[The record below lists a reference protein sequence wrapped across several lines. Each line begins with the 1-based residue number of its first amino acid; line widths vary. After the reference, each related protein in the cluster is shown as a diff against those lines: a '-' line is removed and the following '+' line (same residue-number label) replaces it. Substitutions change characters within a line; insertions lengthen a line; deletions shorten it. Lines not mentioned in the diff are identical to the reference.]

1 MVTNRTARTARL
13 VRQAAALA
21 FATLFPLQHAQASC
35 GAAFCMVNTNW
46 NMQGLAPEAGL
57 RLDLRFEYIDQDQP
71 MTASRRIGVGEI
83 RKHHDEVRTI
93 NRNYLA
99 RFDYTFNADWGV
111 AVTAP
116 VVDRSHAHIHNHGG
130 GQLFDQWDFTRFGD
144 VTVLGRRQ
152 WMSENPDVPRLAFY
166 GVNFGVKAPTGKF
179 DVRNANNDLAE
190 RSLQPGTGTTDLLL
204 GAYYSQVL
212 PAWASSW
219 FVQALS
225 QTPLPKRDEYRP
237 GRRYAV
243 DAGFRYEATD
253 RVGLMLQLNAL
264 YRSRDSGREAEADD
278 TGGRFVFLSP
288 GASYAVTKAVQLYG
302 FVHKPVYQHVNGVQL
317 TADWSVV
324 AGLNLRF

>member
-1 MVTNRTARTARL
+1 VVTNRTARTARL
-13 VRQAAALA
+13 VRHAAALA

-46 NMQGLAPEAGL
+46 NMQGLAPEPGL
-57 RLDLRFEYIDQDQP
+57 RLDLRFEYIDQNQP
-71 MTASRRIGVGEI
+71 MSGSRRIGVGEI

-116 VVDRSHAHIHNHGG
+116 IVDRAHAHIHNHGG
-130 GQLFDQWDFTRFGD
+130 AQIFDQWDFTRLGD

-152 WMSENPDVPRLAFY
+152 WMAESPDVPKLAFY
-166 GVNFGVKAPTGKF
+166 GVNFGFKAPTGTF
-179 DVRNANNDLAE
+179 DMRNDANALAE

-212 PAWASSW
+212 PALASSW
-219 FVQALS
+219 FVQALW
-225 QTPLPKRDEYRP
+225 QAPLNTRDAYRP
-237 GRRYAV
+237 GRRLGL
-243 DAGFRYEATD
+243 DAGFRYEASD
-253 RVGLMLQLNAL
+253 RIGLMLQLNTL
-264 YRSRDSGREAEADD
+264 YRSRDSGREAEPDD

-288 GASYAVTKAVQLYG
+288 GASYALTKAVQLYG

-317 TADWSVV
+317 TADWSLV
-324 AGLNLRF
+324 AGLNMRF